1 MDRDGKVE
9 GAGGDGKDR
18 EQRDRDQR
26 DTDLHDTDLH
36 DTDRRDR
43 NDGERIHVRGAAAT
57 VSLVV
62 LSLASVL
69 GVAALLVGRGPA
81 ETVFAAV
88 CAVFPPALIALGATR
103 RGSCDRTVVVTA
115 LALFAVLAGAFLLL
129 FHYRGAGAN
138 VPTLGAV
145 PVPVAVLLGGV
156 WLLPLVF
163 VGLVYA
169 LTFERHGVGGE
180 DLERLR
186 RLAAGRE
193 VAEDGEGQ
201 NGEGQGGEARAVDP
215 DAEGAG

>member
-88 CAVFPPALIALGATR
+88 CAVFPPALIALGASVLVWALAEGYWLVADAR
-103 RGSCDRTVVVTA
+103 RG
-115 LALFAVLAGAFLLL
+115 
-129 FHYRGAGAN
+129 
-138 VPTLGAV
+138 
-145 PVPVAVLLGGV
+145 
-156 WLLPLVF
+156 
-163 VGLVYA
+163 
-169 LTFERHGVGGE
+169 
-180 DLERLR
+180 R
-186 RLAAGRE
+186 R
-193 VAEDGEGQ
+193 
-201 NGEGQGGEARAVDP
+201 DP
-215 DAEGAG
+215 RPW